1 LQLSGQV
8 KAFIREQ
15 EEAGNKVLLPKI
27 NDKIIGVQI
36 GKSNLIKIYSI
47 RLKQF
52 VRQFILTN
60 KEVIYDTSTFGD
72 DGKCTESI
80 EDDIEYLL
88 QDADIRLT
96 EAEKVKLNKRKKKRA
111 TTKALPFMQP
121 YKHSYRAK
129 KQEFLDEIAK
139 YLSENAISK
148 SKKSSKK
155 SKKDS

>member
-1 LQLSGQV
+1 M
-8 KAFIREQ
+8 
-15 EEAGNKVLLPKI
+15 LLPKI

-88 QDADIRLT
+88 QDADIRLEL
-96 EAEKVKLNKRKKKRA
+96 EAQDIQRQNHMEVTLVGVD
-111 TTKALPFMQP
+111 F
-121 YKHSYRAK
+121 
-129 KQEFLDEIAK
+129 
-139 YLSENAISK
+139 SK
-148 SKKSSKK
+148 N
-155 SKKDS
+155 

>member
-8 KAFIREQ
+8 KAFVREQ

-52 VRQFILTN
+52 VRQFILSK
-60 KEVIYDTSTFGD
+60 KEVIYDTSVNTD
-72 DGKCTESI
+72 DGTKPESI

-96 EAEKVKLNKRKKKRA
+96 EAEK
-111 TTKALPFMQP
+111 
-121 YKHSYRAK
+121 
-129 KQEFLDEIAK
+129 
-139 YLSENAISK
+139 
-148 SKKSSKK
+148 
-155 SKKDS
+155 